1 MGPFSGSEM
10 AIGGRHR
17 APKWPKNAIN
27 GPFVAIRH
35 PGGYKLVDQYGSRL
49 DQGGA
54 HPGRWFGTIYS
65 SRNCHLGALQRSKVA
80 QIGHKWGIFGKKRPW
95 RNLSPRSPFC
105 NAEAQKPKTFRIA
118 AFYAQ
123 KFSGR
128 SARIQFSQHVK
139 KARNPLSRHI
149 KKVRNPSGKFQN
161 RPDSFK
167 TIWTVLKRSGQ
178 F

>member
-1 MGPFSGSEM
+1 MSARNWGFKVDQGGIRAGHSQEGEMRPMAGSEM

-95 RNLSPRSPFC
+95 RNLSPRNGFLSKKQHFWP
-105 NAEAQKPKTFRIA
+105 QKGLF
-118 AFYAQ
+118 
-123 KFSGR
+123 
-128 SARIQFSQHVK
+128 
-139 KARNPLSRHI
+139 
-149 KKVRNPSGKFQN
+149 
-161 RPDSFK
+161 
-167 TIWTVLKRSGQ
+167 
-178 F
+178 